1 MVDGKV
7 GIPKVGLQFF
17 YYLKTLSHYVISKVL
32 TFNFFFINAVLERNI
47 LGMVAEI
54 FEESKVV
61 IADLVQLS

>member
-1 MVDGKV
+1 MTSRNLGEKMVDGKV

-54 FEESKVV
+54 F
-61 IADLVQLS
+61 